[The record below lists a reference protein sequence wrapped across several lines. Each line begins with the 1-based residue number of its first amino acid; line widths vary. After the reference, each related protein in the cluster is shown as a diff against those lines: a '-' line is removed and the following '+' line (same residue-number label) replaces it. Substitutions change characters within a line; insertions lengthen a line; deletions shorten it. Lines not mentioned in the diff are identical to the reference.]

1 MDNSDEDR
9 WTKLARDARERVRTK
24 RWQEKR
30 DKIEEL
36 KGKIGKLFHGALGAA
51 VSGGHYAGLVVST
64 AWNESAVASPAKEEP
79 SVAVVGGGIR
89 GLSAAYV
96 LKRSGCKVTV
106 FAPEMRFADTCSIQ
120 QEGFTWERGQLG
132 MEAPSRLV
140 YMLIKDLGLEEAV
153 APSRCSTGYVDAA
166 GRPPTLPCSARPASE
181 IPGRTAQ
188 LCSLPRLL
196 SALPRMSD
204 GGLLHEEAEEEA
216 LARLRRVAACSGL
229 LPSRH
234 RPGFGSGRIGI
245 AARRLRRWSAAL
257 LAAVRTRSA
266 PSPSHSPLQRAL
278 GCLAARW
285 QGQNPEA
292 RARVR
297 LPLLLEQ
304 ALEPPRGSEAS
315 PRWFSLAGGLQAFPE
330 ALSRGIGEQNVLEQT
345 RVLELSSRAE
355 PSEAEPPWEVVM
367 RTPRGT
373 RETHGTRFHAVVL
386 PGDPSV
392 LSGIRV
398 RTGSAAEGLVQGS
411 LPEAAQRRQ
420 HHSSAVALGYLTS
433 DIPRGA
439 LERRHPIASL
449 VPLGSGATKGSAL
462 VQFTSSVFPGTAP
475 EGFSL
480 VTVVLDEGLSA
491 RGRYTRLEAARLAV
505 ARAVGIS
512 ASPVMSQ
519 HSQRSIEEGVAQQ
532 QLALHAVGAAQGHPG
547 IIIDAQGAHTGEGDA
562 LGDSIDGGCR
572 LGIEVLRRLGKAEAV
587 V

>member
-1 MDNSDEDR
+1 M
-9 WTKLARDARERVRTK
+9 V
-24 RWQEKR
+24 
-30 DKIEEL
+30 
-36 KGKIGKLFHGALGAA
+36 
-51 VSGGHYAGLVVST
+51 
-64 AWNESAVASPAKEEP
+64 
-79 SVAVVGGGIR
+79 
-89 GLSAAYV
+89 
-96 LKRSGCKVTV
+96 
-106 FAPEMRFADTCSIQ
+106 
-120 QEGFTWERGQLG
+120 
-132 MEAPSRLV
+132 
-140 YMLIKDLGLEEAV
+140 
-153 APSRCSTGYVDAA
+153 
-166 GRPPTLPCSARPASE
+166 GRPAGGSADS
-181 IPGRTAQ
+181 
-188 LCSLPRLL
+188 
-196 SALPRMSD
+196 
-204 GGLLHEEAEEEA
+204 
-216 LARLRRVAACSGL
+216 V
-229 LPSRH
+229 
-234 RPGFGSGRIGI
+234 
-245 AARRLRRWSAAL
+245 
-257 LAAVRTRSA
+257 
-266 PSPSHSPLQRAL
+266 PSHSPLQRAL